1 MALGGSLCQ
10 RSASE
15 GAKGELRSGSRR
27 RAGARA
33 AECTRQ
39 YAPGRVR
46 PLAVRSNM
54 NVGL

>member
-46 PLAVRSNM
+46 PLAVLSNM